1 MKRRRRRGGRIER
14 VGRSR
19 RRGGWGKKRR
29 GDGGMVERRGLIN
42 ETYAAAADTEMH
54 CKYTVARKTIV
65 PERDL

>member
-1 MKRRRRRGGRIER
+1 MKRRGRGGGRIER
-14 VGRSR
+14 VGSR
-19 RRGGWGKKRR
+19 RRGWRKKRR

>member
-1 MKRRRRRGGRIER
+1 MGG
-14 VGRSR
+14 G
-19 RRGGWGKKRR
+19 GKKRR
-29 GDGGMVERRGLIN
+29 GVGGMVERRGLIN